1 MLSGTG
7 LMQIIQQQYKK
18 KEIKNKV
25 AGEVEGGAVGGDQSH
40 HSEKD
45 YPAEEDL
52 QKKEFGRGHFKFFS
66 QTWQILD

>member
-7 LMQIIQQQYKK
+7 LMQINQEQYKK

-45 YPAEEDL
+45 YPTEEDL
-52 QKKEFGRGHFKFFS
+52 KKKNLGGAIFNFFHRHGGY
-66 QTWQILD
+66 